1 MSDCLALATLAAKEH
16 RLSFDNH
23 LENRTHLAEASLL
36 VNGTID
42 LRLGQRTV
50 FSIELRERSA
60 DASLLRRR

>member
-1 MSDCLALATLAAKEH
+1 
-16 RLSFDNH
+16 
-23 LENRTHLAEASLL
+23 
-36 VNGTID
+36 